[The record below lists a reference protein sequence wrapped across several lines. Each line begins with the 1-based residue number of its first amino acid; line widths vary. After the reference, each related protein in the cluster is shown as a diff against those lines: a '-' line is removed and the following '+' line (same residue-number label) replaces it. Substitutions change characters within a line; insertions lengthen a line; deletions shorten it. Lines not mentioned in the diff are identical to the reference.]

1 MKKQQGSKV
10 IIFLLAMVMVFSV
23 GMTGCGGPEN
33 LAQYVSENEDVY
45 NMIQEQK
52 EQSESVGMMKA
63 DITVEGNAL
72 SYIYTYKET
81 YPADQVSYLKES
93 LDGYEDTIEG
103 GFEMIKET
111 LEDESGL
118 DITVK
123 VIYNNGD
130 GKEITSFEI

>member
-1 MKKQQGSKV
+1 MKKRQGKKAM
-10 IIFLLAMVMVFSV
+10 IFLLALAMVFSI
-23 GMTGCGGPEN
+23 GLTGCGEPDS
-33 LAQYVSENEDVY
+33 LAQYVSENDDVY

-52 EQSESVGMMKA
+52 EQSESIGMMKT
-63 DITVEGNAL
+63 DITVEGNTL
-72 SYIYTYKET
+72 TYIYTYDET
-81 YPADQVSYLKES
+81 YPADQVPYLKES
-93 LDGYEDTIEG
+93 LDEYEDTIEG
-103 GFEMIKET
+103 GFELIKDT